1 MLDRSERISWLF
13 HPPSSPE
20 YFVTQ
25 HIFVVHEQAGF
36 VTDFQKAFSSNGT
49 QIKALKSIKSLP
61 KKYDSPHTVVVIASD
76 ENLAEELKLLQRMK
90 KEGREFFTIV
100 SSPDAVEKTFPLI
113 GEMSECL
120 HSRDGR
126 GLRAA
131 MAAEK
136 KEEDRKKHEPTLEE
150 LVEKKLSQFVA
161 KIKQCEV
168 KKLYG
173 LLLREF
179 EKPLI
184 KLVLKETKGNQVRAA
199 QLLGMNRNT
208 LRKKVR
214 ELKIIVV
221 KT

>member
-1 MLDRSERISWLF
+1 M
-13 HPPSSPE
+13 
-20 YFVTQ
+20 TQ
-25 HIFVVHEQAGF
+25 HIFVVHEHAEF
-36 VTDFQKAFSSNGT
+36 VKDFQKAFSLNGT

-61 KKYDSPHTVVVIASD
+61 KKYDSPNTVVVIASD
-76 ENLAEELKLLQRMK
+76 ENLTEELKLLRLMK
-90 KEGREFFTIV
+90 KEGRAFFTIV
-100 SSPDAVEKTFPLI
+100 SSSDTVERTFPLI
-113 GEMSECL
+113 GEMSERL
-120 HSRDGR
+120 HSRDTD
-126 GLRAA
+126 GLHSAA
-131 MAAEK
+131 LVKK
-136 KEEDRKKHEPTLEE
+136 KEEEYKKPDPTLEE

-161 KIKQCEV
+161 KIKQCKV

-208 LRKKVR
+208 LRKKVK
-214 ELKIIVV
+214 ELKIAVV

>member
-1 MLDRSERISWLF
+1 
-13 HPPSSPE
+13 
-20 YFVTQ
+20 VTQ
-25 HIFVVHEQAGF
+25 NIFVVHEHAAF

-49 QIKALKSIKSLP
+49 QVKGLKSLKLLP
-61 KKYDSPHTVVVIASD
+61 KKEDSPNTVVVIASD
-76 ENLAEELKLLQRMK
+76 ENLTEELKLLQRMK
-90 KEGREFFTIV
+90 KDGRAFFTIV
-100 SSPDAVEKTFPLI
+100 SSPDAIEKTFPLI
-113 GEMSECL
+113 GKMSECL
-120 HSRDGR
+120 HAGGGEVLHS
-126 GLRAA
+126 AVA
-131 MAAEK
+131 PEK
-136 KEEDRKKHEPTLEE
+136 KEEDPKNHEHSLEE
-150 LVEKKLSQFVA
+150 LVEKKLSQFVK

-208 LRKKVR
+208 LRKKVK
-214 ELKIIVV
+214 ELKIPVV

>member
-1 MLDRSERISWLF
+1 MTQNIFVIHDRAE
-13 HPPSSPE
+13 
-20 YFVTQ
+20 FVTR
-25 HIFVVHEQAGF
+25 
-36 VTDFQKAFSSNGT
+36 FQKAFSSNGT
-49 QIKALKSIKSLP
+49 QIKTLKSIKSLP
-61 KKYDSPHTVVVIASD
+61 RKYDSPDTVVVIASD
-76 ENLAEELKLLQRMK
+76 KNIAEELKLLQLMK
-90 KEGREFFTIV
+90 KEGRAFFTIV
-100 SSPDAVEKTFPLI
+100 SSSDAIERTFPLI

-120 HSRDGR
+120 NSRDGR
-126 GLRAA
+126 SLPPA
-131 MAAEK
+131 MAAVK
-136 KEEDRKKHEPTLEE
+136 KEQDQKKQEPNLEE
-150 LVEKKLSQFVA
+150 LVEKKLSQFVE
-161 KIKQCEV
+161 KIKHCEV

-214 ELKIIVV
+214 ELKIPVV